1 MKSLKDFI
9 LESHQ
14 TQTEILTNEVAQ
26 ILKPFGNPKDGW
38 KKDFDKD
45 EIDDLMS
52 REGWEYIG
60 EEKDDKGTKIRYKWS
75 KHDFECHIFVDNLKQ
90 KIFSFN
96 IFS

>member
-45 EIDDLMS
+45 ELDLMDNE
-52 REGWEYIG
+52 RENNRFIW
-60 EEKDDKGTKIRYKWS
+60 KRNK
-75 KHDFECHIFVDNLKQ
+75 
-90 KIFSFN
+90 
-96 IFS
+96 